1 MVKVDPK
8 GLDFDWGSEYQN
20 DINKVWN
27 DYLGGKMI
35 NRLIESSTSYKIVN
49 PTWGKMSSYS
59 PSKNVIYLTPNVKI
73 KVAINDGTDW
83 WNWCCNSSFVYS
95 TDIILFH
102 EIAHAYLDDIYG
114 NPGTEMQVIDN
125 YEDRYSGH
133 NRVNHGGSYY

>member
-1 MVKVDPK
+1 
-8 GLDFDWGSEYQN
+8 
-20 DINKVWN
+20 
-27 DYLGGKMI
+27 MI
-35 NRLIESSTSYKIVN
+35 SRLIDSKTKYKIVN

-59 PSKNVIYLTPNVKI
+59 PSQNIIYLTPNVKI

-83 WNWCCNSSFVYS
+83 WNDYFNSSYVYS

-102 EIAHAYLDDIYG
+102 EIVHAYLDDLYG
-114 NPGTEMQVIDN
+114 NSGTEMFVIDN